1 MWAYRLMR
9 WLLRQVVRAFYRQVE
24 TVGLENIPPEGGG
37 PVIFAGNHP
46 NSLLDPLLIVAT
58 SGRIVHFA
66 AKDTLFRSRFLR
78 FFLGALGA
86 VPIRRRMDHGK
97 TDVDNTEAFD
107 ALFAILGKGRA
118 IGIFPEGISH
128 EQAQLARLKTG
139 AARIAYGVMA
149 AHPDLPLRI
158 VPCGLTYIHRRH
170 FRSRVLVQYGPPIV
184 IRPEEDLDAYR
195 RDERAAVRALT
206 SDIEAGLRGL
216 TINASDWDTL
226 RVLDAVR
233 RLYQPPKISL
243 RDRVEL
249 ARRFSL
255 VYHQVRDV
263 PEVAALFGRVRE
275 YNRRLRDVGLSDAQL
290 SQPLRPMG
298 VALRIVWQL
307 WWVVVLLPLAA
318 PGVLVHAP
326 IGMFMVWAGQRWAP
340 RKDVVGTSKLVIG
353 LLLVVLVY
361 AVLLTGT
368 ALLFG
373 GWALLAA
380 VVLLP
385 LSAYATIR
393 VLERTASVRRLLV
406 RVARTLV
413 LRREVATLCALRAQL
428 ETEVVAAADR
438 YRPEDMPA
446 MYPRPVATEVP
457 ESP

>member
-46 NSLLDPLLIVAT
+46 NSLIDPLLIVAT

-66 AKDTLFRSRFLR
+66 AKDTLFRSRLLR
-78 FFLGALGA
+78 IFLGALGA

-97 TDVDNTEAFD
+97 SDVDNSDAFD
-107 ALFAILGKGRA
+107 ALFGILAKGRA

-149 AHPDLPLRI
+149 KHAELPLRI

-170 FRSRVLVQYGPPIV
+170 FRSRVLVQYGPPVV
-184 IRPEEDLDAYR
+184 IGPEELEAYR
-195 RDERAAVRALT
+195 RDERSAVRALT
-206 SDIEAGLRGL
+206 ADIETGLRGL

-233 RLYQPPKISL
+233 RLYQPPKIPL

-255 VYHQVRDV
+255 VYQQVRDV

-275 YNRRLRDVGLSDAQL
+275 YNRRLRDLGLSDAQL
-290 SQPLRPMG
+290 SRPLRPTA

-307 WWVVVLLPLAA
+307 WWVMVLLPLAA
-318 PGVLVHAP
+318 PGVVVHAP
-326 IGMFMVWAGQRWAP
+326 IGMLMVWAGQRWAP

-353 LLLVVLVY
+353 LLLVVVVY
-361 AVLLTGT
+361 AVLLIGT

-373 GWALLAA
+373 WWALAAA

-393 VLERTASVRRLLV
+393 VLERTASVRRLLA

-413 LRREVATLCALRAQL
+413 LHREVASLRALRAQL
-428 ETEVVAAADR
+428 ETEVAAAADR
-438 YRPEDMPA
+438 YRPVDMQP
-446 MYPRPVATEVP
+446 MYPRAAAP
-457 ESP
+457 EAPKSP